1 MSTCD
6 SVRLARALCM
16 NTRTAITEETTKMH
30 NSNSAGCSAYLLL
43 AGSLLILLGNTAWLK
58 SCKIDCH
65 HFSSQSGVNAKTSSL
80 KTQIAKNPRLCSGQN
95 STQIE
100 LSYALAAN
108 NKLGLIPHFEIK
120 MPKESSSKEMLPPLY
135 KEVDDKNYNVKV
147 EKFAI

>member
-1 MSTCD
+1 MKNLRGLQCKFYLDQSERKSTQVHTRSGQTESQGQSQVDPGFQVVSTCD

-16 NTRTAITEETTKMH
+16 NTRTAITEETTKMY

-43 AGSLLILLGNTAWLK
+43 AGSLLILLGNTASLK

-100 LSYALAAN
+100 MS
-108 NKLGLIPHFEIK
+108 
-120 MPKESSSKEMLPPLY
+120 
-135 KEVDDKNYNVKV
+135 
-147 EKFAI
+147 